1 MLTQEKSTEEFFMK
15 KVLSIVMSVVL
26 VLGIVCAFAA
36 CGGNGDNKTTEP
48 ADDTTKAAVASDL
61 TYVKDNGKMVIGI
74 TEYEPMNYKDENGKW
89 TGFDTEFAEL
99 VCEKLG
105 VKPVFVEI
113 NWDTKT
119 TELKTKT
126 IDAVWNG
133 MTIKEELKD
142 SMDISDAYVLN
153 AQVIVTKAENAKKF
167 ADAEGIKE
175 ATIAVE
181 SGSAGESEASKVA
194 TNIIPVKT
202 QADTLME
209 VKSGSADCAV
219 IDITMAK
226 AMTGEGTD
234 YESLTYTG
242 SLSEEFYGI
251 GFRKGSD
258 LCTEVNRIIGE
269 LKADG
274 SLQKLADKYGV
285 TLAE

>member
-1 MLTQEKSTEEFFMK
+1 MK
-15 KVLSIVMSVVL
+15 KVLAIVMSIVL

-36 CGGNGDNKTTEP
+36 CGGNGDNDTTA
-48 ADDTTKAAVASDL
+48 ADDTTNAAATSDL
-61 TYVKDNGKMVIGI
+61 AYIKDKGTMVIGV
-74 TEYEPMNYKDENGKW
+74 TEYEPMNYKDADGNW

-105 VKPVFVEI
+105 VKAEFVEI

-153 AQVIVTKAENAKKF
+153 AQVIVTKAENAEKY

-181 SGSAGESEASKVA
+181 SGSAGESEASAVA
-194 TNIIPVKT
+194 TNIVPVKT

-242 SLSEEFYGI
+242 SLSEEYYGI
-251 GFRKGSD
+251 GFRKGAD
-258 LCTEVNRIIGE
+258 TCAEVNKIIAE

-274 SLQKLADKYGV
+274 SLEKLADKYGV
-285 TLAE
+285 NLAD

>member
-1 MLTQEKSTEEFFMK
+1 MSK
-15 KVLSIVMSVVL
+15 KILAIEMSLVL
-26 VLGIVCAFAA
+26 VAGIVCVFAS
-36 CGGNGDNKTTEP
+36 CGGNGNDTQTEAP
-48 ADDTTKAAVASDL
+48 AGNEQQDASSNTASDL
-61 TYVKDNGKMVIGI
+61 AYIKDKGTMIIGI
-74 TEYEPMNYKDENGKW
+74 TEYEPMNYYDENGKLI
-89 TGFDTEFAEL
+89 GFDTEFAEL

-105 VKPVFVEI
+105 VKAEFKII

-133 MTIKEELKD
+133 MTIKEDLKT

-153 AQVIVTKAENAKKF
+153 AQVIVTKAENKDKF
-167 ADAEGIKE
+167 ADAESLKN
-175 ATIAVE
+175 ASIAVE

-194 TNIIPVKT
+194 TNIVPVAT
-202 QADTLME
+202 QADTLLE
-209 VKSGSADCAV
+209 VKSGAADCAV

-234 YESLTYTG
+234 YEGLVYTG

-251 GFRKGSD
+251 GFRKD
-258 LCTEVNRIIGE
+258 ADTCAEVNKIIDE
-269 LKADG
+269 LIADG

>member
-1 MLTQEKSTEEFFMK
+1 MK
-15 KVLSIVMSVVL
+15 KVLAIAMSVVL

-36 CGGNGDNKTTEP
+36 CGGNGGNDTTAP
-48 ADDTTKAAVASDL
+48 ADDTTKAAATSDL
-61 TYVKDNGKMVIGI
+61 AYIKDKGTMIIGI

-99 VCEKLG
+99 VCAKLG
-105 VKPVFVEI
+105 VKAEFVEI

-153 AQVIVTKAENAKKF
+153 AQVIVTKAENAEKY
-167 ADAEGIKE
+167 ADAEGIKD
-175 ATIAVE
+175 AAIAVE
-181 SGSAGESEASKVA
+181 SGSAGESEASAVA
-194 TNIIPVKT
+194 TNVIPVKT
-202 QADTLME
+202 QADTLVE

-234 YESLTYTG
+234 YEGLTYTG

-251 GFRKGSD
+251 GFRKGAD
-258 LCTEVNRIIGE
+258 TCTEINKIIAD

-285 TLAE
+285 TLAD

>member
-1 MLTQEKSTEEFFMK
+1 MK
-15 KVLSIVMSVVL
+15 KVLSIVLSVVL
-26 VLGIVCAFAA
+26 VLGVVCAFAS
-36 CGGNGDNKTTEP
+36 CGGNGGDETTTP
-48 ADDTTKAAVASDL
+48 ADTTNATATSDL
-61 TYVKDNGKMVIGI
+61 AYIQDKGTMIIGI
-74 TEYEPMNYKDENGKW
+74 TEYEPMNYKDEDGNW

-105 VKPVFVEI
+105 VKAEFIEI

-133 MTIKEELKD
+133 MTIKEDLKE
-142 SMDISDAYVLN
+142 SMSISDAYVLN
-153 AQVIVTKAENAKKF
+153 AQVIVTKAENAEKY
-167 ADAEGIKE
+167 AVAEGIKE

-181 SGSAGESEASKVA
+181 SGSAGESKASEIA
-194 TNIIPVKT
+194 TNIVPVKT

-234 YESLTYTG
+234 YEDLTYTG

-251 GFRKGSD
+251 GFRKD
-258 LCTEVNRIIGE
+258 ADTCAKVNEIIKE

>member
-1 MLTQEKSTEEFFMK
+1 MK
-15 KVLSIVMSVVL
+15 KKIAL
-26 VLGIVCAFAA
+26 VLAIIVALGAILAFAG
-36 CGGNGDNKTTEP
+36 CNKQDGT
-48 ADDTTKAAVASDL
+48 DKDTKNSDL
-61 TYVKDNGKMVIGI
+61 AYVQDNGKLVIGI
-74 TEYEPMNYKDENGKW
+74 TEYEPMNYKENGEW
-89 TGFDTEFAEL
+89 TGFDTEFAQA
-99 VCEKLG
+99 VCAELG
-105 VKPVFVEI
+105 VKAEFVEI

-153 AQVIVTKAENAKKF
+153 AQVIVTKAENAEKYK
-167 ADAEGIKE
+167 DAEGIKE
-175 ATIAVE
+175 AAIAVE
-181 SGSAGESEASKVA
+181 SGSAGESEASAVA
-194 TNIIPVKT
+194 TNVIPVKT
-202 QADTLME
+202 QADTLVE

-234 YESLTYTG
+234 YEGLVYTG

-251 GFRKGSD
+251 GFRKD
-258 LCTEVNRIIGE
+258 ADTCAEVNKIIDE
-269 LKADG
+269 LIADG

>member
-1 MLTQEKSTEEFFMK
+1 MK
-15 KVLSIVMSVVL
+15 KVLAIALSIVL
-26 VLGIVCAFAA
+26 VFGIVAAFAS
-36 CGGNGDNKTTEP
+36 CGGNGNNDE
-48 ADDTTKAAVASDL
+48 TKAPDDVAAASDL
-61 TYVKDNGKMVIGI
+61 EYIKGKGKMIIGV

-99 VCEKLG
+99 VCAKLG
-105 VKPVFVEI
+105 VEAEFVEI

-153 AQVIVTKAENAKKF
+153 AQVIVTKAENAEKY

-175 ATIAVE
+175 AAIAVE
-181 SGSAGESEASKVA
+181 SGSAGESEATAVA
-194 TNIIPVKT
+194 TNVIPVKT
-202 QADTLME
+202 QADTLVE

-234 YESLTYTG
+234 YEGLTYTG

-251 GFRKGSD
+251 GFRKGAD
-258 LCTEVNRIIGE
+258 TCAEVNKIIAE

-285 TLAE
+285 NLAD

>member
-1 MLTQEKSTEEFFMK
+1 MK
-15 KVLSIVMSVVL
+15 KVLAIVMSVVL

-36 CGGNGDNKTTEP
+36 CGGNGDN
-48 ADDTTKAAVASDL
+48 DTTTDGTTNAAVTSDL
-61 TYVKDNGKMVIGI
+61 AYIKEKGTMIIGV
-74 TEYEPMNYKDENGKW
+74 TEYEPMNYKDEDGNW

-105 VKPVFVEI
+105 VKAEFVEI

-153 AQVIVTKAENAKKF
+153 AQVIVTKEENAEKY

-175 ATIAVE
+175 AAIAVE
-181 SGSAGESEASKVA
+181 SGSAGESEASAVA
-194 TNIIPVKT
+194 TNVIPVKT
-202 QADTLME
+202 QADTLVE

-234 YESLTYTG
+234 YEGLTYTG
-242 SLSEEFYGI
+242 SLSEEYYGI
-251 GFRKGSD
+251 GFRKGAD
-258 LCTEVNRIIGE
+258 TCTEVNKIIAE

-285 TLAE
+285 NLAE

>member
-1 MLTQEKSTEEFFMK
+1 MK
-15 KVLSIVMSVVL
+15 KVLAIVMSVVL

-36 CGGNGDNKTTEP
+36 CGGNGG
-48 ADDTTKAAVASDL
+48 DDTTTADTTNAAAASDL
-61 TYVKDNGKMVIGI
+61 AYIKDKGTMIIGV
-74 TEYEPMNYKDENGKW
+74 TEYEPMNYKDEDGKW

-99 VCEKLG
+99 VCAKLG
-105 VKPVFVEI
+105 VKAEFVEI

-153 AQVIVTKAENAKKF
+153 AQVIVTKAENAEKYK
-167 ADAEGIKE
+167 DAEGIKE
-175 ATIAVE
+175 AAIAVE
-181 SGSAGESEASKVA
+181 SGSAGESEARAVA
-194 TNIIPVKT
+194 TNVIPVKT
-202 QADTLME
+202 QADTLVE

-234 YESLTYTG
+234 YEGLTYTG
-242 SLSEEFYGI
+242 SLSEEYYGI
-251 GFRKGSD
+251 GFRKGAD
-258 LCTEVNRIIGE
+258 TCAEVNKIIAE

-285 TLAE
+285 NLAE